1 MSAADQINEVS
12 VLKLTLHD
20 RLVGYLVGF
29 KDGRNVLSF
38 ADEFRNDPDR
48 PTFSLITHPE
58 FPNAQNIME
67 KPWTKHQKLHPT
79 LSNLLPEGALREL
92 IAQSL

>member
-1 MSAADQINEVS
+1 MSAADEINEVS

-67 KPWTKHQKLHPT
+67 KP
-79 LSNLLPEGALREL
+79 
-92 IAQSL
+92 